1 MIILHLWP
9 EMVLIFLHCL
19 SFRILYANQL
29 TIAVIFESRF
39 GFIGRYYATY
49 PNQGMVSIGGNQ
61 GRRQSFIQ
69 IIYIN
74 NERLPQEPSG
84 LWASQVSIV
93 RSLGIS

>member
-9 EMVLIFLHCL
+9 EMILIFLHCL

-39 GFIGRYYATY
+39 GFIGRNYATY

-61 GRRQSFIQ
+61 GRRLSFIQ
-69 IIYIN
+69 IIYHIQIQ
-74 NERLPQEPSG
+74 RYRRKYARRHGS
-84 LWASQVSIV
+84 WIHH
-93 RSLGIS
+93 

>member
-9 EMVLIFLHCL
+9 EMILIFLHCL

-39 GFIGRYYATY
+39 GFIGRNYATY
-49 PNQGMVSIGGNQ
+49 PNQGMVSLGGNQ

-69 IIYIN
+69 IIYHIQIQ
-74 NERLPQEPSG
+74 RYRRKYARRHGS
-84 LWASQVSIV
+84 WIH
-93 RSLGIS
+93 R

>member
-9 EMVLIFLHCL
+9 EMILIFLHCL

-39 GFIGRYYATY
+39 GFIGRNYATY

-69 IIYIN
+69 IIYQIQTTTWK
-74 NERLPQEPSG
+74 LDPS
-84 LWASQVSIV
+84 LA
-93 RSLGIS
+93 LF

>member
-9 EMVLIFLHCL
+9 EMILIFLHCL

-39 GFIGRYYATY
+39 GFIGRNYATY

-61 GRRQSFIQ
+61 GRRQA
-69 IIYIN
+69 
-74 NERLPQEPSG
+74 G
-84 LWASQVSIV
+84 SIV
-93 RSLGIS
+93 SAFLTSS

>member
-9 EMVLIFLHCL
+9 EMILIFLHCL

-39 GFIGRYYATY
+39 GFIGRNYATY

-69 IIYIN
+69 IISRYRGI
-74 NERLPQEPSG
+74 EGSMHDDMEAG
-84 LWASQVSIV
+84 SIF
-93 RSLGIS
+93 SAFLTSS